1 MQVRSRLGEAGG
13 VGTVGAAGY
22 AVTGRWQAVGDA
34 GAGELYRSEPLSMPE
49 LGVKRRLVAWLP
61 TGEPPRD
68 GWPLVVFHD
77 GQNLFDE
84 HAAISPTWGLSATL
98 SDLAARGLPAV
109 VVGVPHGGDRRR
121 HELSPFWEEGVG
133 TAYTADLVVALLPA
147 VRDSLPVTSEGA
159 STFVAGSSLGGLI
172 SIYAVF
178 AFPSVFGGCAVLS
191 PAIGRYNEGAWGWLE
206 NRPKPE
212 ARVYVDV
219 GWREIGRNRDLRRR
233 HTSSAHYRAR
243 VRRLRRLLLASGFR
257 DGVDLR
263 YVEDPG
269 GIHHETAWA
278 GRIGPALEF
287 LLAAAHG

>member
-1 MQVRSRLGEAGG
+1 MRHGG
-13 VGTVGAAGY
+13 VALGPPWRSLGAAG
-22 AVTGRWQAVGDA
+22 TGTLHETR
-34 GAGELYRSEPLSMPE
+34 PLAMPT
-49 LGVKRRLVAWLP
+49 LGVERQLVAWLP
-61 TGEPPRD
+61 PGEPPRD
-68 GWPLVVFHD
+68 GWPLVIFHD

-84 HAAISPTWGLSATL
+84 HAAISPTWGLSGTL
-98 SDLAARGLPAV
+98 SDLAARGLPAA

-133 TAYTADLVVALLPA
+133 TAYTEDLVEVLLSA
-147 VRDSLPVTSEGA
+147 VRDSLPVTSERA

-172 SIYAVF
+172 SIYAVL
-178 AFPSVFGGCAVLS
+178 AFPSVFGGLAALS

-206 NRPKPE
+206 TRPKPE

-233 HTSSAHYRAR
+233 HTSSAHYRTR
-243 VRRLRRLLLASGFR
+243 VRRLRRLLLSRGFR

-278 GRIGPALEF
+278 RRIGPALE
-287 LLAAAHG
+287 LLVPSISP